1 MNKDILNLLSNK
13 LNLKDKSAEEILQ
26 IGIDD
31 LTKSVKELVKNISAK
46 YLSKAHH
53 WLILHGRYICQARKP
68 KCEECGL
75 TPYCK
80 FFASK

>member
-31 LTKSVKELVKNISAK
+31 LTKSVKELGTEPIEIGR
-46 YLSKAHH
+46 AHV
-53 WLILHGRYICQARKP
+53 
-68 KCEECGL
+68 
-75 TPYCK
+75 
-80 FFASK
+80 